1 MNSHFNVFFKQK
13 EAAGNKEAPKKKT
26 ECLSY
31 GRLWMFHNR
40 PQTPHPELLR
50 KIRKGCFTI
59 SYTTGKQSIAPACDS
74 KIKRLKTPTLSSRQI
89 QNLTCFC
96 SCLFLCFGQRC
107 ETSYQQPVSAGQS
120 LVITPTVALR
130 DVSLF
135 KQSYISKTYTHCTFL
150 KDLTKNGTYQGLDIF
165 MGVFLSRLNRVAYF
179 LFLLLLPKKILED
192 LNYVCVESFIHLRCV
207 QSRKSSSFAPGELI
221 P

>member
-31 GRLWMFHNR
+31 GRLWMFHSKSWGFS
-40 PQTPHPELLR
+40 TYCPHSELLR

-74 KIKRLKTPTLSSRQI
+74 KIKRLNTPTLSSRQI
-89 QNLTCFC
+89 QILTCFC
-96 SCLFLCFGQRC
+96 SCLFLCFGQRS
-107 ETSYQQPVSAGQS
+107 ETSYQQPVRAGQS

-135 KQSYISKTYTHCTFL
+135 K
-150 KDLTKNGTYQGLDIF
+150 
-165 MGVFLSRLNRVAYF
+165 
-179 LFLLLLPKKILED
+179 
-192 LNYVCVESFIHLRCV
+192 
-207 QSRKSSSFAPGELI
+207 
-221 P
+221 